1 MVHGNIGVRTYDAA
15 VAWDVTD
22 GWMQGVVDDLNLCR
36 FPPLLHPRCDKLA
49 DSLGLSAYRLC
60 IREVIR
66 SIRANFLNGAQS
78 QRMAARKK
86 EN

>member
-22 GWMQGVVDDLNLCR
+22 GWIQGVVDDLNLCR
-36 FPPLLHPRCDKLA
+36 FFPLHPRCDKLA
-49 DSLGLSAYRLC
+49 NNLGLSAYRLC
-60 IREVIR
+60 IRDAIR
-66 SIRANFLNGAQS
+66 LRRANFLNRAQS